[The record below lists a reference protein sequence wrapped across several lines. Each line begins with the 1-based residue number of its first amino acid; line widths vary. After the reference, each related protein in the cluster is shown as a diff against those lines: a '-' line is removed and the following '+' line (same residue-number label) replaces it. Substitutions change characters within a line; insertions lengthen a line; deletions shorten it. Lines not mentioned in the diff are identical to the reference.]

1 MNSNAELEDF
11 PLGCVVRT
19 PTGCVGVVVKHRVT
33 SKIDHF
39 CRIDV
44 QFSDNPRDGVV
55 LQPKYLELIEMPPE
69 DYRPPFQFQTATARA
84 RVVEAVKDA
93 KRKSNDCGSTVAT
106 ERAKSKQHQ
115 PLAGEGK
122 AQEIVPVGVLGINEE
137 RQDQSRLAGNDP
149 RLADVRSA

>member
-93 KRKSNDCGSTVAT
+93 KRKSNDCGSTVAA
-106 ERAKSKQHQ
+106 EGVKPQQHQ

-122 AQEIVPVGVLGINEE
+122 AQEIVPVGVLGINQE
-137 RQDQSRLAGNDP
+137 RQDQSGLAGNDP

>member
-19 PTGCVGVVVKHRVT
+19 PTGSVGVVVKHRQT

-44 QFSDNPRDGVV
+44 QFSNNPRDGVV
-55 LQPKYLELIEMPPE
+55 LQPKYLTLIEMPPE
-69 DYRPPFQFQTATARA
+69 NYKPPFEFQTATARA

-93 KRKSNDCGSTVAT
+93 KRKSNDCGSTVAA
-106 ERAKSKQHQ
+106 EGVKPQQHQ
-115 PLAGEGK
+115 PLAGEVK
-122 AQEIVPVGVLGINEE
+122 AQEIVPVGVLGINQE
-137 RQDQSRLAGNDP
+137 RQDQSGLAWNDP

>member
-44 QFSDNPRDGVV
+44 QFSANPRDGVV

-69 DYRPPFQFQTATARA
+69 NYKPPFEFQTATARA
-84 RVVEAVKDA
+84 RVVDAISDA
-93 KRKSNDCGSTVAT
+93 KRKANDCKTTVAA
-106 ERAKSKQHQ
+106 EGAKPKQHQ

>member
-19 PTGCVGVVVKHRVT
+19 PTGSVGVVVKHRQT

-44 QFSDNPRDGVV
+44 QFSNNPRDGVV
-55 LQPKYLELIEMPPE
+55 LQPKYLTLIEMPPE
-69 DYRPPFQFQTATARA
+69 NYKPPFEFQTATARA
-84 RVVEAVKDA
+84 RVVQAVKDV
-93 KRKSNDCGSTVAT
+93 KSKANDCKTTLAT
-106 ERAKSKQHQ
+106 ERAKSEQ
-115 PLAGEGK
+115 PSALGEDCK
-122 AQEIVPVGVLGINEE
+122 DQEIVPVGVLVAGQAGKAPGE
-137 RQDQSRLAGNDP
+137 LAGNDP